1 MAAKTITVEEF
12 INKTVGLPWVNRA
25 CSFEEVDCWG
35 LVILYY
41 EHVLGIKLADIHG
54 YRDKQCT
61 IECEAIP
68 ESKRNWRQ
76 CNKKNNSVFI
86 AYSHSVPCHVGVV
99 IGNYA
104 LHAKGNEQTG
114 GQVQYN
120 RLDALERTYQKM
132 EYYEYI
138 NLLQ

>member
-1 MAAKTITVEEF
+1 MVTKTMTTEEF

-25 CSFEEVDCWG
+25 CSFDSVDCWG

-41 EHVLGIKLADIHG
+41 EYVLGVKLADIHG

-61 IECEAIP
+61 IETEAIP
-68 ESKRNWRQ
+68 ESKRNWRP
-76 CNKKNNSVFI
+76 CNKLDNAVFI
-86 AYSHSVPCHVGVV
+86 AYSYGAPCHVGVV
-99 IGNYA
+99 VGNYA
-104 LHAKGNEQTG
+104 LHAKGNEQIG

-138 NLLQ
+138 NLLS